1 MPDLPRLSKDG
12 VIYVGS
18 NVGLKDIVDGTTTTL
33 LFGERFHDDPEY
45 ERQRRGGVRPDFPPM
60 AGWGRWGFVANQ
72 GASGNISLSTPAPI
86 NYRVPAGGGPAAL
99 EDRACTFGSGHPGG
113 ANFAFADGS
122 VRFLRDGI
130 ALPTLRALSTIAG
143 REVVPPG
150 DY

>member
-1 MPDLPRLSKDG
+1 VPDLPRLSKDG

-18 NVGLKDIVDGTTTTL
+18 NVGVADITDGSSNTL
-33 LFGERFHDDPEY
+33 LFGERFHADPEY
-45 ERQRRGGVRPDFPPM
+45 DRRTLEIRPDFPPM

-86 NYRVPAGGGPAAL
+86 NYRVPTGGDFSTL
-99 EDRACTFGSGHPGG
+99 EDRACVFGSGHPGG

-130 ALPTLRALSTIAG
+130 PLPALQVLSTRAG
-143 REVVPPG
+143 GEAVSAG
-150 DY
+150 EY